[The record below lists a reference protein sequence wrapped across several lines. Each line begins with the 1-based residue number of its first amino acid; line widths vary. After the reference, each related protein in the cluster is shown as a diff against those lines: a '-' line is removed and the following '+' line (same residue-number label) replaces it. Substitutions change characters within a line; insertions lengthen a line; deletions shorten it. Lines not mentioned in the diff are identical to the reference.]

1 MPAFKFQQIVK
12 MTEQEFGMEF
22 RSLSDLHAERDALEW
37 LREQAQEVRKIT
49 PQNLLQM
56 SGKTKRLLPGRMYM
70 MRYNPKNKETLPY
83 YDMFPVFFCMNVRED
98 YFSGM
103 NLHYLPPLYRAE
115 LMDALYPFVISEGA
129 QGEDMSTTLRTK
141 IQPKVDYA
149 FLKRRRNLMS
159 FKPTWKRYRHQ
170 NVIGQFLYI
179 PPIAWDTVMMLPVA
193 RFRKAGINTIWRES
207 LIERRRYR

>member
-1 MPAFKFQQIVK
+1 MPAFKFQQVVK

-22 RSLSDLHAERDALEW
+22 KSLKDLHSQQDPLDW
-37 LREQAQEVRKIT
+37 LREQAQELRKLN
-49 PQNLLQM
+49 PQALLQM
-56 SGKTKRLLPGRMYM
+56 SGKTRRLLPGRMYM
-70 MRYNPKNKETLPY
+70 MRYNPVHKETLPY
-83 YDMFPVFFCMNVRED
+83 YDLFPVFFCMNIKDD

-115 LMDALYPFVISEGA
+115 LMDALYPFVISNDTH
-129 QGEDMSTTLRTK
+129 GEEMSTTLRTK
-141 IQPKVDYA
+141 IQPKVDYE
-149 FLKRRRNLMS
+149 FMNRRRTMMS
-159 FKPTWKRYRHQ
+159 FKPTWKRYRFR

-193 RFRKAGINTIWRES
+193 RFRKAGINRVWRDS